1 MLKFFSNDG
10 LPNKPFVFFVSALVG
25 VVIIGEIVYCG
36 FKFDTGELFHRK
48 PQPIDVSVK
57 NYNTDRREVILN
69 FERTPERIIAYH
81 QNNIEILDK
90 FGERD
95 RIIASVGRF
104 IIPHDVKQQEIDRL
118 INKIPYYGQNGID
131 KETARYLNPDFIMGW
146 PSSFGK
152 RGVWS
157 LGDTDY
163 WLKRNVN
170 CYMSLQQKDGK
181 LYETMDGEYQYI
193 LDIGKILK
201 KDAEAM
207 QIVSDIK
214 SDVNKILSDNQ
225 HRKQQKVL
233 ILDFYGNTISS
244 YGENRL
250 AGNIVQALGASLIK
264 TNSKIGKEDILLA
277 DPDVIFLIYKTDADL
292 AFINKFMQ
300 NEEFRSL
307 KAIRKGRVY
316 MIPISYIYNSGL
328 RLSDTIHLIAAG
340 LYN

>member
-1 MLKFFSNDG
+1 MIREF
-10 LPNKPFVFFVSALVG
+10 
-25 VVIIGEIVYCG
+25 IYCG
-36 FKFDTGELFHRK
+36 VKFDKGLLFLRESK
-48 PQPIDVSVK
+48 AIDVSVK

-90 FGERD
+90 LGESN

-104 IIPHDVKQQEIDRL
+104 IIPHDVKQQEIDSL

-170 CYMSLQQKDGK
+170 CYMALQQKDGK
-181 LYETMDGEYQYI
+181 LQETLAGEYQYI
-193 LDIGKILK
+193 LDIGKIFK

-207 QIVSDIK
+207 QIVSELK
-214 SDVNKILSDNQ
+214 GNVHQILSANQ

-250 AGNIVQALGASLIK
+250 AGDIVRELGADLIK

-277 DPDVIFLIYKTDADL
+277 NPDVIFLIYKTDAEV
-292 AFINKFMQ
+292 AFKNKFMQ
-300 NEEFRSL
+300 KEEFRSL
-307 KAIRKGRVY
+307 KAVRQGRVY
-316 MIPISYIYNSGL
+316 MLPISYIYNSGL
-328 RLSDTIHLIAAG
+328 RLSDTINLIAAG

>member
-10 LPNKPFVFFVSALVG
+10 LPNKSFVFFVSALVG

-207 QIVSDIK
+207 QIVSEVDCIINL
-214 SDVNKILSDNQ
+214 NK
-225 HRKQQKVL
+225 K
-233 ILDFYGNTISS
+233 
-244 YGENRL
+244 
-250 AGNIVQALGASLIK
+250 
-264 TNSKIGKEDILLA
+264 
-277 DPDVIFLIYKTDADL
+277 
-292 AFINKFMQ
+292 
-300 NEEFRSL
+300 
-307 KAIRKGRVY
+307 
-316 MIPISYIYNSGL
+316 
-328 RLSDTIHLIAAG
+328 
-340 LYN
+340 

>member
-1 MLKFFSNDG
+1 MFKLFSNDG
-10 LPNKPFVFFVSALVG
+10 LPNNPFIFFVSALVG
-25 VVIIGEIVYCG
+25 VVIIGEIIYCG

-48 PQPIDVSVK
+48 PQQTNVSVK
-57 NYNTDRREVILN
+57 NYNTDRREVTLN
-69 FERTPERIIAYH
+69 FECTPERIIAYH

-90 FGERD
+90 FGESD

-104 IIPHDVKQQEIDRL
+104 IIPHDVKQPEIDSL

-181 LYETMDGEYQYI
+181 LYETIDGEYQYI
-193 LDIGKILK
+193 LDIGKIFK

-214 SDVNKILSDNQ
+214 GDVNKILSDNQ

-233 ILDFYGNTISS
+233 ILDFYGTDPADCRRQAPTFAFTASRGQTGLPGKRRCIPCSS
-244 YGENRL
+244 HPGPATLPWRKSRPSCPGWWGREWRN
-250 AGNIVQALGASLIK
+250 
-264 TNSKIGKEDILLA
+264 
-277 DPDVIFLIYKTDADL
+277 PDRHSWPA
-292 AFINKFMQ
+292 
-300 NEEFRSL
+300 
-307 KAIRKGRVY
+307 
-316 MIPISYIYNSGL
+316 P
-328 RLSDTIHLIAAG
+328 
-340 LYN
+340 